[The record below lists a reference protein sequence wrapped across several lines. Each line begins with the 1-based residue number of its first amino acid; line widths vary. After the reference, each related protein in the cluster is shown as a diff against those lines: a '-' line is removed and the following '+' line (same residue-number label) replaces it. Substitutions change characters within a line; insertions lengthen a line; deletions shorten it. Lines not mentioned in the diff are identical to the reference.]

1 MGQGRVRKGT
11 GFDELLTAPTKRT
24 FALPWD
30 DGERLVSIPA
40 ERITAEIAFTDLPP
54 LPDPDAALRRAME
67 APIDAPPLGE
77 LVRPGDR
84 VALLTGDRITDRLLG
99 SRDGLGHV
107 ILDYL
112 NRAGVPDRDVTLV
125 FAPGTHAHRNADE
138 KLGARLIR
146 RVGRYVKHRA
156 DADDELTFR
165 GYTSRGNALWINRA
179 VAEADVVIGFGE
191 ICPNSHGGW
200 TGGGKIIL
208 PGVAGRASV
217 EHNHRQIMLP
227 GIPLGLADANPLR
240 LDMEEAAGLGGLSF
254 KIDVLVDSRERIVDL
269 YAGDFVSE
277 HRAALP
283 KARQIWMTPMEPT
296 DVTVFHPGDGRE
308 RTLESAMFISITA
321 ADLATKADGVIIAG
335 LSAVDGYCHGP
346 GMPYG
351 EGKTSRDVLKMRA
364 EEIARDMI
372 FGRGNIRTG
381 SIHFATRHALDRK
394 RVFLVSDGID
404 PVEGREFGFA
414 EVFSSFDAA
423 IGQALEEKGP
433 GATISTSFPRGICWR
448 QMPWREG

>member
-1 MGQGRVRKGT
+1 
-11 GFDELLTAPTKRT
+11 LLTAPTTRT
-24 FALPWD
+24 FALPWG
-30 DGERLVSIPA
+30 DGERLVTLPA
-40 ERITAEIAFTDLPP
+40 ERVTAEIAFTDLPP
-54 LPDPDAALRRAME
+54 LADPPGALRRAMDE
-67 APIDAPPLGE
+67 PIGTPPLRE

-84 VALLTGDRITDRLLG
+84 VALLTGDRMTDRMLG

-112 NRAGVPDRDVTLV
+112 NRAGVCDGDVTLV
-125 FAPGTHAHRNADE
+125 FAPGTHPHRNADE
-138 KLGARLIR
+138 KLGPRLTG

-156 DADDELTFR
+156 DADDELAFR

-217 EHNHRQIMLP
+217 EHNHRQLMMP
-227 GIPLGLADANPLR
+227 CIPLGLADANPLR
-240 LDMEEAAGLGGLSF
+240 LDMEEAAGLGGLTF
-254 KIDVLVDSRERIVDL
+254 KIDVLVDSRERIVDI
-269 YAGDFVSE
+269 YAGGFVAE

-296 DVTVFHPGDGRE
+296 DVTIFHPGDGRE

-321 ADLATKADGVIIAG
+321 ADLATKPDGIIIAG
-335 LSAVDGYCHGP
+335 LSAVDGFSIGD
-346 GMPYG
+346 GLPYG
-351 EGKTSRDVLKMRA
+351 DGKSSRDVLKMRA

-381 SIHFATRHALDRK
+381 SIHFATRHTLDRK
-394 RVFLVSDGID
+394 PVFLVCDGID
-404 PVEGREFGFA
+404 PPEGREFGFA
-414 EVFSSFDAA
+414 EVFRSFDAA
-423 IGQALEEKGP
+423 LERALEEKGP
-433 GATISTSFPRGICWR
+433 AATISTSFPRGICWR

>member
-1 MGQGRVRKGT
+1 VI
-11 GFDELLTAPTKRT
+11 TAPTTRT
-24 FALPWD
+24 FALPWA
-30 DGERLVSIPA
+30 DGERLVSLPA
-40 ERITAEIAFTDLPP
+40 DRITAEIAFTDLPP
-54 LPDPDAALRRAME
+54 LADPAGALRRAMDE
-67 APIDAPPLGE
+67 PIGAPPLRE

-84 VALLTGDRITDRLLG
+84 VALLTGDRMTDRMLG

-112 NRAGVPDRDVTLV
+112 NGAGVADRDVTLV

-138 KLGARLIR
+138 KLGPRLIG

-156 DADDELTFR
+156 DVESELVFR

-179 VAEADVVIGFGE
+179 VAEADVVIGLGE

-208 PGVAGRASV
+208 PGVAGQATV
-217 EHNHRQIMLP
+217 EHNHRQIMMP
-227 GIPLGLADANPLR
+227 SIPLGLADANPLR

-254 KIDVLVDSRERIVDL
+254 KIDVLVDSRERIVDI
-269 YAGDFVSE
+269 YAGDFVRE

-283 KARQIWMTPMEPT
+283 RAREIWMTPMEPT
-296 DVTVFHPGDGRE
+296 DIALFHPGDGRE

-321 ADLATKADGVIIAG
+321 ADLATRPDGIIIAA
-335 LSAVDGYCHGP
+335 LSAVDGYSLGP

-351 EGKTSRDVLKMRA
+351 EGKTSRDVLKMPA

-381 SIHFATRHALDRK
+381 SIHFATRHTLDRK

-414 EVFSSFDAA
+414 EVFGSFDAA
-423 IGQALEEKGP
+423 LARALEEKGS
-433 GATISTSFPRGICWR
+433 GATISTNFPRGICWR